1 MQIKIIIDE
10 STTLLAR
17 MAYRTCLL
25 YLLHCAFIVARLLY
39 YTTLQRTSKSKKFY
53 EVRALVDY
61 IMEEIDC
68 MRDILPRKYSQH
80 KIYIQAIVN
89 RKRYLYKTRTL
100 KHKQSGYNLN
110 KSECVCTN
118 YIAVSS

>member
-68 MRDILPRKYSQH
+68 MRDILPRKYSQQKNMYSSNCKQK
-80 KIYIQAIVN
+80 KIFVQNQNIKA
-89 RKRYLYKTRTL
+89 
-100 KHKQSGYNLN
+100 
-110 KSECVCTN
+110 
-118 YIAVSS
+118 